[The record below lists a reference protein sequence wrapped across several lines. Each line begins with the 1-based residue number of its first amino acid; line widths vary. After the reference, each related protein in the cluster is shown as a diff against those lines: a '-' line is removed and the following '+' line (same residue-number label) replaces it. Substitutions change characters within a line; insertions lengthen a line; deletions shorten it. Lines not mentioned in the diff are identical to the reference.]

1 MNLLEFSHQ
10 FNQMLNRFLF
20 IFAFRGESYYG
31 ALGQAQSLQFEQA
44 FGAGAFAVG
53 GYSDLRSEAFC
64 FFNKLSSR
72 AGVQTVR
79 SGNSNF
85 LLEPY
90 ISPTYR
96 FSVVDLKFSLT
107 AKL

>member
-1 MNLLEFSHQ
+1 
-10 FNQMLNRFLF
+10 MLNCFLLVF
-20 IFAFRGESYYG
+20 TFRRDGDDG

-44 FGAGAFAVG
+44 FCASAFAVG
-53 GYSDLRSEAFC
+53 SHSDFRSEAFR

-79 SGNSNF
+79 SGNGNF
-85 LLEPY
+85 LLEHC

-96 FSVVDLKFSLT
+96 FSVVELKSSLAT
-107 AKL
+107 EL